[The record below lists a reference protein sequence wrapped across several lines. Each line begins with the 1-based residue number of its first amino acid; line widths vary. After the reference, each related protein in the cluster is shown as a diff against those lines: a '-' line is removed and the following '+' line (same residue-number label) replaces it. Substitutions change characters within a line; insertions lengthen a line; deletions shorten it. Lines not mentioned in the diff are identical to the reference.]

1 MDPMRTLIVF
11 LHIIFVLLIVF
22 IVLFSKNLIT
32 VITTGMLVYGA
43 MIINYKCGDCPLS
56 IMEDN
61 YIDITSVDRF
71 FALFLKDHYYKDLR
85 PLLTLEIYWV
95 SITIILLKVLYL
107 FALQTF
113 KENLKSTF
121 L

>member
-1 MDPMRTLIVF
+1 MDPMRSLIVI
-11 LHIIFVLLIVF
+11 LHTMLVSFILF
-22 IVLFSKNLIT
+22 IVLFSNNLVT
-32 VITTGMLVYGA
+32 VITVGLLVYGM
-43 MIINYKCGDCPLS
+43 MIYNYKCGDCPLS

-61 YIDITSVDRF
+61 YIDMTSVDRF

-107 FALQTF
+107 YALQTF
-113 KENLKSTF
+113 KENLKSKF